1 LQLLITHVVT
11 SNVLHNQL
19 ISIQKAKSALT
30 IVKDNQQLKKVDGIR
45 DIQADL
51 LLLTTEPY
59 QSKWI

>member
-1 LQLLITHVVT
+1 M
-11 SNVLHNQL
+11 
-19 ISIQKAKSALT
+19 QKAKSALT
-30 IVKDNQQLKKVDGIR
+30 IVKENQQLKKVDGIR